1 MLTALGAPYWEYLA
15 AHPDQQ
21 ALFGE
26 QMRQQ
31 AQITSLPCVPLV
43 DWPATATVADIAG
56 GIGTV
61 LAAVLRAAPH
71 AHGILVDE
79 PTVLAR
85 AGPFLD
91 SQGVADRCALHPG
104 SCSPRHP
111 RRTCTCSPGSCT
123 TGTTTM
129 RPAVRAAAAAR

>member
-1 MLTALGAPYWEYLA
+1 
-15 AHPDQQ
+15 
-21 ALFGE
+21 LFGE

-31 AQITSLPCVPLV
+31 ARITSLPCVPLV

-79 PTVLAR
+79 PLVLVR

-91 SQGVADRCALHPG
+91 SQGLPTAAPFTRG
-104 SCSPRHP
+104 TCSPRRP